1 MYIIVSGDSGS
12 GKTETV
18 KLVLQYLA
26 AITNAH
32 SEVEQMILETSP
44 ILEAFGNAKTVCN
57 DNSSRYGKFLELQ
70 FDDLGKICGARV
82 TQCELLFCFFIAC
95 YTTTCMLTVTISLA
109 QIFLKKLA
117 LLDKQLMSGTSTY
130 SISCAP
136 ALPMI

>member
-1 MYIIVSGDSGS
+1 MLLIYIFSDPSISGDSGS

-44 ILEAFGNAKTVCN
+44 VLEAFGNAKTAFN

-70 FDDLGKICGARV
+70 FNASGQICGARI
-82 TQCELLFCFFIAC
+82 TQCMCLVCHWMFLFFF
-95 YTTTCMLTVTISLA
+95 
-109 QIFLKKLA
+109 
-117 LLDKQLMSGTSTY
+117 
-130 SISCAP
+130 
-136 ALPMI
+136 